1 MKKYL
6 IITILG
12 LLTVGCTDL
21 EENPKGI
28 IDPATYYNN
37 TNELQAAVNGSY
49 GLMSAEKYWG
59 RALTL
64 TLILRSD
71 MCDIGNTSTSVE
83 RIQVNNFTVN
93 DNNALITSLWQQSY
107 AVIGAANQA
116 IDGSKKLTNGPT
128 VVNPIVAEAR
138 FYRAFAYYNLVRM
151 FGSIPYIDYAVS
163 DPKLVESI
171 SKTAEAEVYNKII
184 ADLEFAKLWLP
195 NKGAVKAKPGKGTAA
210 AYLSSVYLTLGNFQ
224 KAYDESKYVIT
235 NEALFGLGLENDFQ
249 DLFNSAKAL
258 SLKEPLFTIDFTNI
272 ELGDQGRDFQ
282 GFLTGIDADK
292 TYAWGGGFSV
302 AVPSLKVFETWDQR
316 DYRRAVSFDTVRRAT
331 ATSPPIPYTAWPKTT
346 NNLPPQRPHIAKYQR
361 FAGPAGL
368 NGRTSSNNYATMRY
382 AEVLLTA
389 AEALNEI
396 TPGTAEANGYLNR
409 ILTRARNK
417 AGKVVSYP
425 PNVATG
431 LSQADFRKA
440 VLEQRRL
447 ELAFE
452 FGRWFDI
459 KRLKSGVEAFSA
471 TGFEPQAN
479 FNASKHYYFPFPATE
494 IVRNP
499 NLAPNN
505 PF

>member
-1 MKKYL
+1 M
-6 IITILG
+6 
-12 LLTVGCTDL
+12 
-21 EENPKGI
+21 
-28 IDPATYYNN
+28 
-37 TNELQAAVNGSY
+37 
-49 GLMSAEKYWG
+49 
-59 RALTL
+59 
-64 TLILRSD
+64 
-71 MCDIGNTSTSVE
+71 
-83 RIQVNNFTVN
+83 
-93 DNNALITSLWQQSY
+93 
-107 AVIGAANQA
+107 
-116 IDGSKKLTNGPT
+116 
-128 VVNPIVAEAR
+128 
-138 FYRAFAYYNLVRM
+138 
-151 FGSIPYIDYAVS
+151 
-163 DPKLVESI
+163 
-171 SKTAEAEVYNKII
+171 
-184 ADLEFAKLWLP
+184 
-195 NKGAVKAKPGKGTAA
+195 
-210 AYLSSVYLTLGNFQ
+210 TLGNFQ
-224 KAYDESKYVIT
+224 KAYAESKYVIT
-235 NEALFGLGLENDFQ
+235 NEALFGLGLEADFQ

-258 SLKEPLFTIDFTNI
+258 SLKEPLFTIDYSNI

-316 DYRRAVSFDTVRRAT
+316 DYRRAVSFDTVRRASAT
-331 ATSPPIPYTAWPKTT
+331 ATPVPYTAFTGIAPK
-346 NNLPPQRPHIAKYQR
+346 RSHIAKYQR

-396 TPGTAEANGYLNR
+396 TPGTTEADGYLNR

-417 AGKVVSYP
+417 AGKIVSFP
-425 PNVATG
+425 PNVTSG

-459 KRLKSGVEAFSA
+459 KRLKSGVEAFSS
-471 TGFEPQAN
+471 TGLEPQAN
-479 FNASKHYYFPFPATE
+479 FKADKHYYFPFPATE

>member
-12 LLTVGCTDL
+12 LLSVGCTDL

-37 TNELQAAVNGSY
+37 TSELQAAVNGSY

-71 MCDIGNTSTSVE
+71 MCDIGNTSTNVE
-83 RIQVNNFTVN
+83 RREVNNFTVN
-93 DNNALITSLWQQSY
+93 DNNALITALWQQSY

-116 IDGSKKLTNGPT
+116 IDGSAKLTNGPA

-151 FGSIPYIDYAVS
+151 FGSIPYIDFAVS
-163 DPKLVESI
+163 DPTTVDKI
-171 SKTAEAEVYNKII
+171 SKTPEADVYKKII

-210 AYLSSVYLTLGNFQ
+210 AYLASVYLTLSNFQ

-235 NEALFGLGLENDFQ
+235 NEALFGLGLEADFQ
-249 DLFNSAKAL
+249 DLFNSGKAL
-258 SLKEPLFTIDFTNI
+258 SLKEPLFTIDYSNI

-302 AVPSLKVFETWDQR
+302 AVPSLKVYNTWDQR

-331 ATSPPIPYTAWPKTT
+331 ATSAPVSYTAFTGIAPK
-346 NNLPPQRPHIAKYQR
+346 RPHIAKYQR

-396 TPGTAEANGYLNR
+396 TPGTTEADGYLNR

-417 AGKVVSYP
+417 AGKIVSFP
-425 PNVATG
+425 PNVTAG